1 MDHHKALLAFFL
13 VARRLLSLSEFLSSR
28 ARPIEESRPRT
39 RSNAESLTPSFAR
52 GAPRPPAACSFRGG
66 GAVPRSSSATNL

>member
-39 RSNAESLTPSFAR
+39 RSNAESLTPSFCAR
-52 GAPRPPAACSFRGG
+52 RASLKDRKRRPEGG
-66 GAVPRSSSATNL
+66 EWEP